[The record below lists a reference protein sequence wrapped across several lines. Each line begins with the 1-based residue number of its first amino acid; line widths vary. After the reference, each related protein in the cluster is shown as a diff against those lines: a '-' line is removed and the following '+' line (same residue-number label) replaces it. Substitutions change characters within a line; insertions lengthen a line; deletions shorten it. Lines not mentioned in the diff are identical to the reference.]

1 MRTVDDISVELAG
14 ALRAAVTARVGQY
27 GGAVTSIRRDRDHD
41 GDECLYVEVE
51 YTAPET
57 PFDPMNI
64 VGLDGALR
72 DIAYEY
78 GERSILYVRN
88 HFPHNQ
94 RIVATGSAYWLGNS
108 PREPRS

>member
-27 GGAVTSIRRDRDHD
+27 GGAVTSIRRDVDHD
-41 GDECLYVEVE
+41 GDECIYVEVE

-64 VGLDGALR
+64 VGLDGVLR
-72 DIAYEY
+72 DVAYGH

-94 RIVATGSAYWLGNS
+94 SIVATSSAYWLADAARN
-108 PREPRS
+108 RRS